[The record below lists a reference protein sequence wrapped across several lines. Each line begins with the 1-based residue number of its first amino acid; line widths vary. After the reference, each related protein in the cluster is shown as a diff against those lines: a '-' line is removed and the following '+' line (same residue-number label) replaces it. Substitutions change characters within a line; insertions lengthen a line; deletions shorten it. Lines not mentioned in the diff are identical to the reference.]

1 MSWLFSITF
10 NSSHC
15 RPKHC
20 SGRQCFDSISVP
32 SVKYDLTDRL
42 RVPIADLFQFLRT
55 QLTAQATPVLIQLG
69 KVQKPH
75 WNFRQPEPFRLLDQN
90 KSAGSIPLCKGRIWI
105 MDVLQKKDRLVVS
118 AEFGRIE
125 VPYGC
130 VRIHFCHSSAVFPGQ
145 CMAHP
150 AERFF
155 IQEQRRI
162 CVYAPKSCDSSGK
175 YHFIIFCLHF
185 LLK

>member
-1 MSWLFSITF
+1 MPCLARRSASAARTF
-10 NSSHC
+10 PPLNGG
-15 RPKHC
+15 KVTAF
-20 SGRQCFDSISVP
+20 CFDSISVP

-90 KSAGSIPLCKGRIWI
+90 KSAGSIPLCKGRIGI
-105 MDVLQKKDRLVVS
+105 MDVLQKKDRLVVP

-125 VPYGC
+125 VPIPLGS
-130 VRIHFCHSSAVFPGQ
+130 IISSSFA
-145 CMAHP
+145 C
-150 AERFF
+150 
-155 IQEQRRI
+155 I
-162 CVYAPKSCDSSGK
+162 SCLND
-175 YHFIIFCLHF
+175 L
-185 LLK
+185 